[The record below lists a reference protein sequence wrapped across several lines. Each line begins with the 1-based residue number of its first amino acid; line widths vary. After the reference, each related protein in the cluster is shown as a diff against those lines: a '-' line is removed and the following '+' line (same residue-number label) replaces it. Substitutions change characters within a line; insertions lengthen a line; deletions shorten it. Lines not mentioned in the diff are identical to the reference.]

1 MTVIS
6 PFLNTILIFGGINA
20 ILAFSLY
27 LPLSCGQLSLAQGGF
42 MAIGAYSSAV
52 LTKNFGVPFGLALL
66 GGGSVACV
74 FGYLVGFP
82 ALRIKGIYLLLMTL
96 GFNEIIRVFFL
107 NFSYTGGV
115 GGFGGIKPMTNLY
128 NLYPVLF
135 LLLVFYYRFHNSHLG
150 RAMRAINQDQD
161 AAEAR
166 GLPLTRLKTFA
177 FGGGAFI
184 AGLAGGY
191 YAHFV
196 QFIESEN
203 FGFMTSLD
211 AMVYVLLGGSQ
222 IFWGPL
228 LGAYLVTTLP
238 EIFRV
243 FQKFRYEI
251 FGASLVL
258 MMILRPRGLL
268 DEEVCSVAWWKELIL
283 RRRAQ

>member
-1 MTVIS
+1 MIS
-6 PFLNTILIFGGINA
+6 PYLNTILIFGGIHA
-20 ILAFSLY
+20 VLALSLY

-42 MAIGAYSSAV
+42 MAIGAYCSAI
-52 LTKNFGVPFGLALL
+52 LTKNFGMPFAVALL
-66 GGGSVACV
+66 GGASLACV
-74 FGYLVGFP
+74 FGILVGFP

-115 GGFGGIKPMTNLY
+115 GGLGGIKPATSLS
-128 NLYPVLF
+128 NLYPILF
-135 LLLVFYYRFHNSHLG
+135 LLVVFFYRFHKSHLG

-203 FGFMTSLD
+203 FSFLTSLD
-211 AMVYVLLGGSQ
+211 AMVYVLQGGSQ
-222 IFWGPL
+222 ILWGPL
-228 LGAYLVTTLP
+228 LGAYLVTALP

-258 MMILRPRGLL
+258 MMILRPKGLL
-268 DEEVCSVAWWKELIL
+268 DEEVCSLTWWKELIF